1 MTTQEQVMES
11 LDTVLVPGVVRS
23 VVRMNLVREVNVTDH
38 NVDVAV
44 ASAAL
49 APAAQEWLKDKIKDV
64 TGKATGVKEINVSFV
79 DSKPKDLNEISHI
92 IAIMSGKGGVGKSLV
107 ASLSAVALKR
117 QGYEVGILDADI
129 TGPSIPKIFGI
140 TTRPSGS
147 ESGILPVPS

>member
-92 IAIMSGKGGVGKSLV
+92 IAIMSGK
-107 ASLSAVALKR
+107 
-117 QGYEVGILDADI
+117 
-129 TGPSIPKIFGI
+129 
-140 TTRPSGS
+140 
-147 ESGILPVPS
+147 